1 MKVRILSM
9 LVVGVLGSGLGM
21 AYSADPIAEKEAN
34 PTIEERLTQDTVT
47 GTVTRKEGI
56 LMRKEGEYYYI
67 RDNGG
72 VVQRIHVDKSTK
84 LDKVITGDLVKAY
97 VTDQGHTTTLQR
109 DN

>member
-1 MKVRILSM
+1 MEVRIASM
-9 LVVGVLGSGLGM
+9 LVVGLLGCGLGT
-21 AYSADPIAEKEAN
+21 AYSADPVAEKEAN
-34 PTIEERLTQDTVT
+34 PTINERITQDTIT
-47 GTVTRKEGI
+47 GTLTRKEGT

-67 RDNGG
+67 RDNDG
-72 VVQRIHVDKSTK
+72 VVQKIHVDKSTK

>member
-1 MKVRILSM
+1 MEVRIVSM
-9 LVVGVLGSGLGM
+9 LVIGLMGSGLGT
-21 AYSADPIAEKEAN
+21 AYSANPIAEKEAN
-34 PTIEERLTQDTVT
+34 PTINERITQETIT
-47 GTVTRKEGI
+47 GTLTRKEGI

-67 RDNGG
+67 RDNEGR
-72 VVQRIHVDKSTK
+72 VQRIHVDKSTK

>member
-1 MKVRILSM
+1 MKARMLSM
-9 LVVGVLGSGLGM
+9 LVVGVLVCGLGM
-21 AYSADPIAEKEAN
+21 AYSSNPIAEKEAD
-34 PTIEERLTQDTVT
+34 PTLEERLTQDTIT
-47 GTVTRKEGI
+47 GTLTRKEGT

-84 LDKVITGDLVKAY
+84 LDKVRTGDLVKAY

>member
-1 MKVRILSM
+1 M

-21 AYSADPIAEKEAN
+21 AYSSNPIPGKEADP
-34 PTIEERLTQDTVT
+34 TLEERLTQDTIT
-47 GTVTRKEGI
+47 GTLTRKEGT

-72 VVQRIHVDKSTK
+72 VVQRIHVDKRTK
-84 LDKVITGDLVKAY
+84 LDKVRTGDLVKAY